1 MKSFNI
7 WAQLLTYLV
16 QEFELI
22 PIPFFKAQFIDL
34 TGEVVIASNDI
45 GIFEHM

>member
-1 MKSFNI
+1 
-7 WAQLLTYLV
+7 V

-22 PIPFFKAQFIDL
+22 PIPFFKALFIDA

-45 GIFEHM
+45 EIFERMKKAKYFFFSFILV